1 MTPQRNQEA
10 NQLSNQQSPSI
21 GSNDYKS
28 GSLKQNRLSLPVVA
42 SINANKAILDS
53 NELTPSNQNSLAQMK
68 NSLTE
73 AHALESNI
81 DTKQGTLLP

>member
-1 MTPQRNQEA
+1 MTPQRIQET

-21 GSNDYKS
+21 GANDYKS

-42 SINANKAILDS
+42 SINAQRAMLES
-53 NELTPSNQNSLAQMK
+53 NEMTPSNQNSLAQMK

-73 AHALESNI
+73 THALESNL
-81 DTKQGTLLP
+81 DTK